1 MNSDN
6 AMADEKVEE
15 ETYSLILTSLKH
27 PLRRK
32 ILRMLSDRPFSFSEI
47 LEPLA
52 IDSGHL
58 NYHLKNLGDLV
69 TRTQDGNYTL
79 SAAGWAAVKLMGKVE
94 EQEETAKTN
103 KRIRRTSKTAIMFS
117 AIFAVCL
124 LTAVIYALTYIIQD
138 ERVLFDV
145 PQRLE
150 YSIFPKLINL
160 QPGARFNYS
169 ISLNTLNSMTE
180 GATAYSIGLYETVV
194 EVPPP
199 NNSIARWTR
208 YFSKTGLWLA
218 PNDTKCSVYVT
229 VYDPNGNIVIQYG
242 MDTLYTGPSNIL
254 QGFEFSDF
262 GTYSLQFENLGDDE
276 VSAVLIPCGGYTI
289 YEKPLFNY
297 GIGGLIILL
306 LYPILFF
313 FSWKW
318 TGKTRNINHF
328 I

>member
-1 MNSDN
+1 LNSDN

-32 ILRMLSDRPFSFSEI
+32 ILRMLSNRPFSFSEI
-47 LEPLA
+47 LESLA

-69 TRTQDGNYTL
+69 THTQDGNYTL
-79 SAAGWAAVKLMGKVE
+79 STAGWAAVKLMGKVE

-103 KRIRRTSKTAIMFS
+103 KRIRRTSKTAIIFS

-124 LTAVIYALTYIIQD
+124 LTAAIYALTYTTQD
-138 ERVLFDV
+138 ESVLFTMPTD
-145 PQRLE
+145 
-150 YSIFPKLINL
+150 SIRPKLINL
-160 QPGARFNYS
+160 QPGDQYNYS
-169 ISLNTLNSMTE
+169 ISLNTLNFMTE
-180 GATAYSIGLYETVV
+180 DATAYSIGQYETVV
-194 EVPPP
+194 ELPPP

-229 VYDPNGNIVIQYG
+229 VYDPNDKIVIQYRI
-242 MDTLYTGPSNIL
+242 DTLYTGPSNIL

-262 GTYSLQFENLGDDE
+262 GTYRLQFENLGDDE
-276 VSAVLIPCGGYTI
+276 VTAVLVPCGGYTI

-313 FSWKW
+313 LSWKW
-318 TGKTRNINHF
+318 TGKNRNINHST
-328 I
+328 

>member
-32 ILRMLSDRPFSFSEI
+32 ILRMLSNRPFSFSEI
-47 LEPLA
+47 LESLA

-69 TRTQDGNYTL
+69 THTQDGNYTL
-79 SAAGWAAVKLMGKVE
+79 STAGWAAVKLMGKVE

-103 KRIRRTSKTAIMFS
+103 KRIRRTSKTAIIFS

-124 LTAVIYALTYIIQD
+124 LTAAIYALTYTTQD
-138 ERVLFDV
+138 ESVLFTMPTD
-145 PQRLE
+145 
-150 YSIFPKLINL
+150 SIRPKLINL
-160 QPGARFNYS
+160 QPGDQYNYS
-169 ISLNTLNSMTE
+169 ISLNTLNFMTE
-180 GATAYSIGLYETVV
+180 DATAYSIGQYETVV
-194 EVPPP
+194 ELPPP

-229 VYDPNGNIVIQYG
+229 VYDPNDKIVIQYRI
-242 MDTLYTGPSNIL
+242 DTLYTGPSNIL

-262 GTYSLQFENLGDDE
+262 GTYRLQFENLGDDE
-276 VSAVLIPCGGYTI
+276 VTAVLVPCGGYTI

-297 GIGGLIILL
+297 GIGGLIILP

-313 FSWKW
+313 LSWKW
-318 TGKTRNINHF
+318 TGKNRNINHST
-328 I
+328 

>member
-1 MNSDN
+1 
-6 AMADEKVEE
+6 MADEKVEE

-32 ILRMLSDRPFSFSEI
+32 ILRMLSNRPFSFSEI
-47 LEPLA
+47 LESLA

-69 TRTQDGNYTL
+69 THTQDGNYTL
-79 SAAGWAAVKLMGKVE
+79 STAGWAAVKLMGKVE

-103 KRIRRTSKTAIMFS
+103 KRIRRTSKTAIIFS

-124 LTAVIYALTYIIQD
+124 LTAAIYALTYTTQD
-138 ERVLFDV
+138 ESVLFTMPTD
-145 PQRLE
+145 
-150 YSIFPKLINL
+150 SIRPKLINL
-160 QPGARFNYS
+160 QPGDQYNYS
-169 ISLNTLNSMTE
+169 ISLNTLNFMTE
-180 GATAYSIGLYETVV
+180 DATAYSIGQYETVV
-194 EVPPP
+194 ELPPP

-229 VYDPNGNIVIQYG
+229 VYDPNDKIVIQYRI
-242 MDTLYTGPSNIL
+242 DTLYTGPSNIL

-262 GTYSLQFENLGDDE
+262 GTYRLQFENLGDDE
-276 VSAVLIPCGGYTI
+276 VTAVLVPCGGYTI

-297 GIGGLIILL
+297 GIGGLIILP

-313 FSWKW
+313 LSWKW
-318 TGKTRNINHF
+318 TGKNRNINHST
-328 I
+328 

>member
-1 MNSDN
+1 LNSDN

-32 ILRMLSDRPFSFSEI
+32 ILRMLSNRPFSFSEI
-47 LEPLA
+47 LESLA

-69 TRTQDGNYTL
+69 THTQDGNYTL
-79 SAAGWAAVKLMGKVE
+79 STAGWAAVKLMGKVE

-103 KRIRRTSKTAIMFS
+103 KRIRRTSKTAIIFS

-124 LTAVIYALTYIIQD
+124 LTAAIYALTYTTQD
-138 ERVLFDV
+138 ESVLFTMPTD
-145 PQRLE
+145 
-150 YSIFPKLINL
+150 SIRPKLINL
-160 QPGARFNYS
+160 QPGDQYNYS
-169 ISLNTLNSMTE
+169 ISLNTLNFMTE
-180 GATAYSIGLYETVV
+180 DATAYSIGQYETVV
-194 EVPPP
+194 ELPPP

-229 VYDPNGNIVIQYG
+229 VYDPNDKIVIQYRI
-242 MDTLYTGPSNIL
+242 DTLYTGPSNIL

-262 GTYSLQFENLGDDE
+262 GTYRLQFENLGDDE
-276 VSAVLIPCGGYTI
+276 VTAVLVPCGGYTI

-297 GIGGLIILL
+297 GIGGLIILP

-313 FSWKW
+313 LSWKW
-318 TGKTRNINHF
+318 TGKNRNINHST
-328 I
+328 